1 MVLIRTTYENAV
13 NKELWKVHRMVET
26 VKKDPEVIGMHI
38 QLVEDVIK
46 LSEENTKLAEEN
58 TKMAEENSKNPERIG
73 RLNVFRVLYL

>member
-1 MVLIRTTYENAV
+1 
-13 NKELWKVHRMVET
+13 MVET

-58 TKMAEENSKNPERIG
+58 SKNPERIG